1 MLCATTPHVCT
12 VTAAHALNPPACTPS
27 APADFAKGKMFGA
40 KALKAGMLQHS
51 KDAIPTSLTKLAPDA
66 QVLSGRVM
74 MIN

>member
-1 MLCATTPHVCT
+1 MGVRSVLLMHSTLLPVS
-12 VTAAHALNPPACTPS
+12 S